1 MDIEGLGGET
11 VGLLHKEGLLNSIS
25 DLYRL
30 SPEQILPI
38 ERMAQKSVANLL
50 EGIEKS
56 KAKPFAKVLF
66 GLGIRFVGE
75 TVAKKLA
82 KEFKSIES
90 LAGVSFE
97 SLIKTEEI
105 GNRIA
110 QSVVDYFASE
120 QNKEQIQALKDFGL
134 QMEVIKTKQDL
145 HHAFVEKKFVISG
158 VFENFSR
165 EELKA
170 EIEYFGGKITSSISA
185 KTDYLVAG
193 EGMGPSKK
201 EKAEKLGVTI
211 LDEKSYNTIR
221 QKPF

>member
-1 MDIEGLGGET
+1 
-11 VGLLHKEGLLNSIS
+11 
-25 DLYRL
+25 
-30 SPEQILPI
+30 
-38 ERMAQKSVANLL
+38 
-50 EGIEKS
+50 
-56 KAKPFAKVLF
+56 
-66 GLGIRFVGE
+66 
-75 TVAKKLA
+75 
-82 KEFKSIES
+82 
-90 LAGVSFE
+90 
-97 SLIKTEEI
+97 
-105 GNRIA
+105 
-110 QSVVDYFASE
+110 
-120 QNKEQIQALKDFGL
+120 
-134 QMEVIKTKQDL
+134 
-145 HHAFVEKKFVISG
+145 VEKKFVVSG